1 MRGRRRVAYD
11 LAVVLAFCAFLFFYG
26 AAGFGLTGADEP
38 RYAQI
43 AREMWERHDWILPTL
58 NGAPWLEKPAL
69 YYWEAMAAYR
79 LAGVGDWAARLPS
92 AFSAT
97 LLVLAIY
104 LFARRRWAC
113 ALDAALITA
122 ATAGIIGFVGAS
134 TDMPLAANFAIGML
148 CWFAWYDEFD
158 PQRPR
163 HGWLI
168 GFYFFLALAA
178 LAKGPVAPGLA
189 VIIIVLF
196 ALLRREPRLL
206 LRTLWWPG
214 VLVFLVVTVPW
225 YWAVEVRTH
234 AFLRAFFLE
243 HNLERFSSNLF
254 RHPQPFWYYLPVL
267 LAGLAPWT
275 VYGVAAFVEA
285 VRTLR
290 RRPQPAAD
298 ADAARDRLTLFLVL
312 WAVAPVIFFSL
323 SQSKLPGYILPAIPA
338 WTLLLA
344 QWLEQRQ
351 SAARPAGLALLVPH
365 ALLAAGM
372 LLATILLPYRLL
384 HLAMPRAAMLLA
396 GITAAAA
403 CVGVVWTVRAQGYR
417 LLRFATLVPIVI
429 AVGWVQRIAGPSL
442 DATLSARPVAQEI
455 ARIEIRRQPV
465 AVFGAT
471 RQVEYGLNFYRNQ
484 AIPNYDRGE
493 VPAGEHIVVGRA
505 GSEAALRAR
514 LTGRRVVRLGDFAP
528 QRLEFWWVGG
538 PGSAAHEHQ
547 KD

>member
-1 MRGRRRVAYD
+1 M
-11 LAVVLAFCAFLFFYG
+11 LAFCAFLFFYG

-43 AREMWERHDWILPTL
+43 AREMWERRDWIVPTL
-58 NGAPWLEKPAL
+58 NGVPWLEKPPL

-79 LAGVGDWAARLPS
+79 VAGVGDWAARLPS

-97 LLVLAIY
+97 LLVVAIY
-104 LFARRRWAC
+104 GFARRRWAC

-122 ATAGIIGFVGAS
+122 ATAAIIGFVGAS
-134 TDMPLAANFAIGML
+134 TDMPLAANFALGML
-148 CWFAWYDEFD
+148 CWFAWYHEFD

-168 GFYFFLALAA
+168 GFYFFLALAT

-189 VIIIVLF
+189 AIIIVPF
-196 ALLRREPRLL
+196 VLLRREPRLL
-206 LRTLWWPG
+206 LRTLWGPG
-214 VLVFLVVTVPW
+214 VLVFLAVTVPW
-225 YWAVEVRTH
+225 YWAVEARTH
-234 AFLRAFFLE
+234 TFLRVFFLE
-243 HNLERFSSNLF
+243 HNLERFASNRF

-290 RRPQPAAD
+290 RRPPPA

-384 HLAMPRAAMLLA
+384 GLAMPRAAMLLA
-396 GITAAAA
+396 GLTAAAA

-429 AVGWVQRIAGPSL
+429 ALGWLQRVAGPSL

-471 RQVEYGLNFYRNQ
+471 RQVEYGLTFYRNQ

-505 GSEAALRAR
+505 GSEATLRAR
-514 LTGRRVVRLGDFAP
+514 AVGRRVVRLGEFPP

-538 PGSAAHEHQ
+538 PGSAMHEHQ
-547 KD
+547 RD